1 MTPEEAVAIA
11 CDRCVTAASLLA
23 AARLPGDADDRAVGR
38 ELAASVVCGW
48 ADETSLGSADA
59 TGINVRERGETTAVR
74 VRWTDVAASIRPGLR
89 EPGVAER
96 LAEVYE
102 RYVTAATGTSVADR
116 LGAKAASAELAQL
129 RRSVLAR
136 GREGVP
142 FQQSLFPAPPTRGRS
157 LA

>member
-23 AARLPGDADDRAVGR
+23 AAQLPVDADDRTIGR
-38 ELAASVVCGW
+38 ALAAGVVCGW
-48 ADETSLGSADA
+48 ADETSMGSADA
-59 TGINVRERGETTAVR
+59 NGINVRERGETTAVR
-74 VRWTDVAASIRPGLR
+74 VRWTQIAAAIRPGLH

-102 RYVTAATGTSVADR
+102 RYVTAATATSVAAR
-116 LGAKAASAELAQL
+116 LTARAASAELAQL
-129 RRSVLAR
+129 RRHVVSRAR
-136 GREGVP
+136 DGVP
-142 FQQSLFPAPPTRGRS
+142 FQQSLFPPPPTRGRS